1 MTILADDKCCVIQFA
16 AMESSPGT
24 RPILP
29 EPAPQTVEVLQAATR
44 VLAGVA
50 PRSIEVL
57 DGSGDPAA
65 VPDAR
70 RPGRSL
76 AGPVRPDGPGTVL
89 EAPMVTRLAGRPVAA
104 GHVTRGSEPGHRRV
118 VTLACRY
125 LSGSGQP
132 GRGLA
137 AAGTVA
143 FPLAAPACRPR
154 QGNHRAAPACR
165 SSRGGIR
172 DDLLQSGVRVANP
185 SSRPSARPSV
195 PRARR
200 AHVARVTST
209 VPASG
214 RPVMGCRGC

>member
-16 AMESSPGT
+16 AMESPPGT

-50 PRSIEVL
+50 PRSIEVF

-89 EAPMVTRLAGRPVAA
+89 EAPIVSRLAGWPPV
-104 GHVTRGSEPGHRRV
+104 T
-118 VTLACRY
+118 
-125 LSGSGQP
+125 
-132 GRGLA
+132 
-137 AAGTVA
+137 
-143 FPLAAPACRPR
+143 
-154 QGNHRAAPACR
+154 
-165 SSRGGIR
+165 
-172 DDLLQSGVRVANP
+172 
-185 SSRPSARPSV
+185 
-195 PRARR
+195 
-200 AHVARVTST
+200 
-209 VPASG
+209 
-214 RPVMGCRGC
+214 